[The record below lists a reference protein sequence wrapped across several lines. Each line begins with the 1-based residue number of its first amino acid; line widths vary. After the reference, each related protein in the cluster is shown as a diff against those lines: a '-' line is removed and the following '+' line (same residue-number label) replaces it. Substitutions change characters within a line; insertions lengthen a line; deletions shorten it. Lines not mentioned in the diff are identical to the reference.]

1 MLVYNKFSAI
11 GKQNK
16 SNYISELKVGENVIT
31 DHNLFADH
39 FLINTSSTLD
49 CTLMRMIRQTKV
61 EKILSSMTPT
71 SIPKLIIN
79 LIFLS
84 LRLVVSSVI

>member
-31 DHNLFADH
+31 DPNLFADH